1 MLKNKILVIFML
13 ILLLLTF
20 GITNCFASTTLIN
33 SLNVRNY
40 YALVEEYFANK
51 GWTIYDYIITS
62 EESKAYIYIYPSE
75 TYRCYIEGS
84 LIKTEACKIFAFEDA
99 SNPMSYKVVDGSN
112 FVGYTSANC
121 IIWSSFDINNE
132 DGTLFFQRTP
142 LSQGILAPIMGEA
155 KPKMK
160 EITMTLAGL
169 LVLVSGFLVLVIGLR
184 KALALLQRILKAS

>member
-33 SLNVRNY
+33 SLNVRDY

-84 LIKTEACKIFAFEDA
+84 LIKTEACKIFAFEDID
-99 SNPMSYKVVDGSN
+99 NPMSYELVDGRN
-112 FVGYTSANC
+112 FVGYTNANC
-121 IIWSSFDINNE
+121 IIWSSFDINNS

-160 EITMTLAGL
+160 EITTTLVGLAKLLIPL
-169 LVLVSGFLVLVIGLR
+169 LVCLIGFL
-184 KALALLQRILKAS
+184 KALQLLSKILRQA